1 MAPDTPQ
8 ERTDLGDLVAMRIA
22 DLGLS
27 YRRLADLCV
36 DPDAGSEDDARPW
49 ARSTLENLIKGRRI
63 TAPTLPMLR
72 ALAVGLEVDLGA
84 VQEAAG
90 AQFLG
95 IDSVWSQDGRARAL
109 VKGFREMDP
118 EDQAKVLALFQPRL
132 GPELTATS
140 LMPSA
145 AWDRGARSSGRRPW

>member
-8 ERTDLGDLVAMRIA
+8 ERTDLADLVAERIA

-36 DPDAGSEDDARPW
+36 DPEASAEEDARPW

-72 ALAVGLEVDLGA
+72 ALAVGLRLHLGQ

-90 AQFLG
+90 SQFLG
-95 IDSVWSQDGRARAL
+95 IDSVWSGDGRARAL
-109 VKGFREMDP
+109 VIGFGEMDP
-118 EDQAKVLALFQPRL
+118 EDQAKVLALIEEKTQL
-132 GPELTATS
+132 
-140 LMPSA
+140 
-145 AWDRGARSSGRRPW
+145 RRD

>member
-8 ERTDLGDLVAMRIA
+8 ERTDLGDLVATRIA

-36 DPDAGSEDDARPW
+36 DPEAEDESEARPW
-49 ARSTLENLIKGRRI
+49 ARGTLENLIKGRRI

-72 ALAVGLEVDLGA
+72 ALAVGLSLHLGQ

-95 IDSVWSQDGRARAL
+95 IDSVWSQDGQARAL
-109 VKGFREMDP
+109 VLGFREMSP
-118 EDQAKVLALFQPRL
+118 EDQAKVLALIEEKTQL
-132 GPELTATS
+132 
-140 LMPSA
+140 
-145 AWDRGARSSGRRPW
+145 RRD

>member
-8 ERTDLGDLVAMRIA
+8 ERTDLGDLVAARIA

-27 YRRLADLCV
+27 YRRLEVLCV
-36 DPDAGSEDDARPW
+36 DPEAGAEDDPRPW

-72 ALAVGLEVDLGA
+72 ALAVGLELDLGA

-95 IDSVWSQDGRARAL
+95 IDSVWSQDNTARAL
-109 VKGFREMDP
+109 VIGFREMRP
-118 EDQAKVLALFQPRL
+118 EDQAKILALIEEKSQLR
-132 GPELTATS
+132 
-140 LMPSA
+140 
-145 AWDRGARSSGRRPW
+145 RG